1 MVFVGWGFGSFLFY
15 KIATAMMF
23 EHGLNLVTSG
33 VIGLLAGVAILLL
46 GAAQATTYGI
56 RRLPQMLGTEPVG
69 LMHQQMALAIVVAL
83 IAMAVMGWLVVQG
96 FDAKFA
102 DQMSLGV
109 FRDQYR
115 SYTGNF
121 ILSMLVFL
129 LPVAV
134 NGAWGLGLY
143 SKLVAAMHEPVIHP
157 DRE

>member
-56 RRLPQMLGTEPVG
+56 RRLPQMLGTEPIN
-69 LMHQQMALAIVVAL
+69 LMHQQMALAIVVVS

-115 SYTGNF
+115 SYTSNF
-121 ILSMLVFL
+121 ILSMVVFL

-143 SKLVAAMHEPVIHP
+143 SKLVAAMHEPVIDP
-157 DRE
+157 NRE